1 MAYYA
6 SLAGIYYN
14 LTNGLTLSISG
25 YNNHMLYYLEKFFST
40 MITLKFSDKEFYN
53 LKDQVNIIIL

>member
-25 YNNHMLYYLEKFFST
+25 YNNHMLYYLERFFTAMVS
-40 MITLKFSDKEFYN
+40 LKFSDKEFFN
-53 LKDQVNIIIL
+53 FKDQVFINI